1 MIDQNLKNANILI
14 VDDQEADVV
23 LLVGLLNQQGYSN
36 IKTVTDSRLAVSIV
50 KSFKPD
56 LIMLDLTMPMLTGM
70 EIIQQLKVLLPEDSF
85 LPIVVFTADN
95 SSDTKTAALKAGA
108 KDFLTKPFDLIELGL
123 RVKNLLETR
132 YLHQKLENWNRILE
146 EKLIALLLNKGKS

>member
-14 VDDQEADVV
+14 VDDQEANVE
-23 LLVGLLNQQGYSN
+23 LLVALLNQQGYSN

-50 KSFKPD
+50 KSFTPD
-56 LIMLDLTMPMLTGM
+56 LIMLDLTMPLLSGM

-95 SSDTKTAALKAGA
+95 SSETKTAALKAGA

-146 EKLIALLLNKGKS
+146 EKLIAILLNKVKS